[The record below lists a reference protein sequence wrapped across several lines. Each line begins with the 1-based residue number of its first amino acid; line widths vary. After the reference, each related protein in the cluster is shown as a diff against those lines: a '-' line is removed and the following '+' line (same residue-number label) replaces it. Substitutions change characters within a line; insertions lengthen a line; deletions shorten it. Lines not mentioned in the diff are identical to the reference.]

1 MDLEQLSIQDSYLV
15 KEHSVEDSRGSFERI
30 FDDKKMQGIEYN
42 GIRNVNLSRN
52 LSKGT
57 IRGLHMQTGNASE
70 SKIIS
75 CVKGK
80 IIDLYVDC
88 RLNSKTFG
96 LINTVILNENEP
108 NLLIVPKG
116 CLHSFLT
123 IDDSSEV
130 LYLTDNY
137 YYPKKEI
144 VVSPFSKELST
155 YWDPYQ
161 LLVSSEK
168 DRSALPL
175 DDYLKSIS

>member
-15 KEHSVEDSRGSFERI
+15 KEHRVEDSRGSFERI
-30 FDDKKMQGIEYN
+30 FDDRKMHGVQYN

-52 LSKGT
+52 LLKGT
-57 IRGLHMQTGNASE
+57 VRGLHMQIGNASE
-70 SKIIS
+70 LKIIS

-88 RLNSKTFG
+88 RPNSKTFG
-96 LINTVILNENEP
+96 LINTVILKENEP
-108 NLLIVPKG
+108 NLLIIPKG

-137 YYPKKEI
+137 YSPKKEI
-144 VVSPFSKELST
+144 AVSPFSKELST
-155 YWDPYQ
+155 YWDPYEI
-161 LLVSSEK
+161 LVSSDK
-168 DRSALPL
+168 DRSALAL